1 MNTEFVHRHLVPG
14 RVASRQAMQRSLAR
28 HALRPAQLRGLD
40 AIGMVTQ

>member
-1 MNTEFVHRHLVPG
+1 MNTEFVHRHLAP
-14 RVASRQAMQRSLAR
+14 RVASGQAMQTAR